1 MFLFGTIPNEKRA
14 FPDKWK
20 IASRHYAV
28 NGAFILHGSVN
39 RPQNEQPFHIIVA
52 TDYGHTM
59 AKSLILWVP
68 NSNPNKIQQNIY
80 LGLGYKGIVFCRNNG
95 WTTQNMNKG
104 PTVPK

>member
-1 MFLFGTIPNEKRA
+1 MFCLGQILMKKKA

-52 TDYGHTM
+52 TAYGHTM
-59 AKSLILWVP
+59 A
-68 NSNPNKIQQNIY
+68 
-80 LGLGYKGIVFCRNNG
+80 
-95 WTTQNMNKG
+95 
-104 PTVPK
+104 